1 MYCERLFLHIAQNFS
16 VTRITEYAHLQRLQS
31 NTVGLDVLSGIVLV
45 VHHFVAYQTQV
56 FVHLHLAKK
65 LS

>member
-1 MYCERLFLHIAQNFS
+1 VNACTYRLLKNFS
-16 VTRITEYAHLQRLQS
+16 VITEYAHLQRLQS

-45 VHHFVAYQTQV
+45 VHHFVAYQTQK
-56 FVHLHLAKK
+56 FVHLHLAKI

>member
-1 MYCERLFLHIAQNFS
+1 MYCKRLYLQIAQNFS
-16 VTRITEYAHLQRLQS
+16 VITEYAHLQRLQS